1 MRNNRIFDR
10 VPPESSQNPGNE
22 YYRDS
27 NNPDR
32 VPLSAWSEHFL
43 RPENKTYIPFWW
55 RAFRYI
61 ELVVQTKDIPL
72 EIQSFSSIASSYPF
86 ITKADFQTHG
96 SEGGK
101 YDKILEIGERTIR
114 CCAHESFMDCPYY
127 EESHFEGDTRVQALV
142 SYANFGDP
150 SLGKNAIEQFSW
162 SLNSEGFL
170 SARYPTNS
178 TYYIPS
184 YSLYWIGMLFDKQVI
199 KYGD

>member
-10 VPPESSQNPGNE
+10 VPPESIQNPGNE
-22 YYRDS
+22 DYRDS

-32 VPLSAWSEHFL
+32 VSLSSWSGHFL

-72 EIQSFSSIASSYPF
+72 EIQSFTSIASSYPF

-127 EESHFEGDTRVQALV
+127 EEKAILKGIKGFRHLFLMQILEIPPWEKMLSN
-142 SYANFGDP
+142 NFRG
-150 SLGKNAIEQFSW
+150 L
-162 SLNSEGFL
+162 
-170 SARYPTNS
+170 
-178 TYYIPS
+178 
-184 YSLYWIGMLFDKQVI
+184 
-199 KYGD
+199 